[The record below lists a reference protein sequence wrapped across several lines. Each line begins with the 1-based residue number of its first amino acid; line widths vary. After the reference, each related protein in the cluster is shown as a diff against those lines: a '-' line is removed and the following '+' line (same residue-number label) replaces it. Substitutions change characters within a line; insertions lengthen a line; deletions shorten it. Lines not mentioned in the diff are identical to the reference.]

1 MLKANN
7 DVLDGIR
14 LVGML
19 LNLEKLVFASSCVET
34 IKEFASYI
42 WDEKAAQ
49 RGEDRPV
56 KENDHAMDAV
66 RYFVYTILSKRT
78 GRVKN
83 RAKYGFD

>member
-1 MLKANN
+1 M
-7 DVLDGIR
+7 
-14 LVGML
+14 
-19 LNLEKLVFASSCVET
+19 
-34 IKEFASYI
+34 EFGSYI

-49 RGEDRPV
+49 QGEDRPV

-83 RAKYGFD
+83 KAKYGFD

>member
-1 MLKANN
+1 M
-7 DVLDGIR
+7 
-14 LVGML
+14 
-19 LNLEKLVFASSCVET
+19 
-34 IKEFASYI
+34 EFGSYI

-66 RYFVYTILSKRT
+66 RYFVYTILSKRA

-83 RAKYGFD
+83 KAKHGFD

>member
-1 MLKANN
+1 MLNMG
-7 DVLDGIR
+7 L
-14 LVGML
+14 
-19 LNLEKLVFASSCVET
+19 LVFCDTCINT
-34 IKEFASYI
+34 IMEFGSYI

-83 RAKYGFD
+83 KAKYGFD